1 MGKDVNTEI
10 RTLEER
16 GGGARRQPV
25 PAAEPGAPPPGQG
38 RAGLPVHDNRPGA
51 ALHGPRTGELAAA
64 IRQREV
70 RKGDV

>member
-10 RTLEER
+10 RTLEEE
-16 GGGARRQPV
+16 G
-25 PAAEPGAPPPGQG
+25 EPGGSRSLRPNRVRLPRDKGGPGS
-38 RAGLPVHDNRPGA
+38 PVHDNRPGA